1 VKLLKILFILT
12 LTLPILAQNPGSTA
26 SNGLFH
32 THTGRTLDEGMLQF
46 KTNMNFFTKLGE
58 FLNKNLEPDKFSA
71 SNVWLVAGNLS
82 AAYGF
87 YNHFDITASL
97 RLYQDT
103 HYKNT
108 YYDNEF
114 NTPGDLFLSLKAG
127 SLQFGKRKFNG
138 SFTTSFRIPLGE
150 VHNYPF
156 AEYASGALEYGF
168 FGALSYYMDSYL
180 PDRSP
185 NFHFNMGWWN
195 HNERNEILYTTISG
209 EELKASKS
217 SSYLHLALASVVP
230 VNEFEIRFELSGALA
245 TSKPDSFVYSS
256 EEWVLLTPSVRYKPY
271 DWVSIDLGV
280 DLRMAPRDN
289 RQWTAGVPDVSETL
303 KLPKNYPPWKVQMG
317 LNFNIPVGGRAAKT
331 IEEVESEQF
340 NQQVEFYKLI
350 QDERE
355 KSSEIEDELKELKRE
370 RESADREIEEL
381 KKMLGED

>member
-1 VKLLKILFILT
+1 VKLLKIFFILI
-12 LTLPILAQNPGSTA
+12 LALPIFAQNPGSTP
-26 SNGLFH
+26 SNGLIH

-46 KTNMNFFTKLGE
+46 KTNMNFYTKLGD
-58 FLNKNLEPDKFSA
+58 FLNKSLQSDDYNA
-71 SNVWLVAGNLS
+71 ANWWLVASNLS

-87 YNHFDITASL
+87 YNHFDVTASL

-103 HYKNT
+103 HYE
-108 YYDNEF
+108 NEF

-127 SLQFGKRKFNG
+127 SLQFGRRKFNG

-150 VHNYPF
+150 EHNYPF

-168 FGALSYYMDSYL
+168 FGALSYYMDPYL

-195 HNERNEILYTTISG
+195 HNERNEVLYTRKNG
-209 EELKASKS
+209 DELVASKS
-217 SSYLHLALASVVP
+217 SSYLHLALASVIP
-230 VNEFEIRFELSGALA
+230 AGEFEIRFELSGALA
-245 TSKPDSFVYSS
+245 TTKPDSFVYSS

-280 DLRMAPRDN
+280 DLRMAPRDD
-289 RQWTAGVPDVSETL
+289 RQWTAGVPDVSERL
-303 KLPKNYPPWKVQMG
+303 DLPKNYPPWKVQMG

-340 NQQVEFYKLI
+340 DRQVEFYKLV

-355 KSSEIEDELKELKRE
+355 KSEEIEDELKELKRE
-370 RESADREIEEL
+370 REAADREIEEL

>member
-1 VKLLKILFILT
+1 VKLLKIFFILI
-12 LTLPILAQNPGSTA
+12 LALPIFAQNPGSTP
-26 SNGLFH
+26 SNGLIH

-46 KTNMNFFTKLGE
+46 KTNMNFYTKLGD
-58 FLNKNLEPDKFSA
+58 FLNKSLQSDDYNA
-71 SNVWLVAGNLS
+71 ANWWLVASNLS

-87 YNHFDITASL
+87 YNHFDVTASL

-103 HYKNT
+103 HYE
-108 YYDNEF
+108 NEF

-127 SLQFGKRKFNG
+127 SLQFGRRKFNG

-150 VHNYPF
+150 EHNYPF

-168 FGALSYYMDSYL
+168 FGALSYYMDPYL
-180 PDRSP
+180 PDRST
-185 NFHFNMGWWN
+185 NFHFNIGWWN
-195 HNERNEILYTTISG
+195 HNERNEVLYTRKNG
-209 EELKASKS
+209 DELVASKS
-217 SSYLHLALASVVP
+217 SSYLHLALASVIP
-230 VNEFEIRFELSGALA
+230 AGEFEIRFELSGALA
-245 TSKPDSFVYSS
+245 TTKPDSFVYSS

-280 DLRMAPRDN
+280 DLRMAPRDD